1 MEMVMLMDEVRG
13 EAFLRKLPQDIRD
26 SLSPAQSE
34 AISRVAQG
42 TIQRRHPIDFR
53 ITVPLLFGGRAYM
66 VLLLGKEKRSDARR
80 QLEKHLRPTDRLSQ
94 IVVFGLGLAAFT
106 LAAFIALLFH
116 NAVLAP

>member
-1 MEMVMLMDEVRG
+1 MLMDEVRG
-13 EAFLRKLPQDIRD
+13 EAFLRKLPQNVRD
-26 SLSPAQSE
+26 SLTPTQTE

-53 ITVPLLFGGRAYM
+53 ASVPLPFGERAYL
-66 VLLLGKEKRSDARR
+66 VLLIGKEKRSSARR
-80 QLEKHLRPTDRLSQ
+80 TLDRQLRPTDRLSQ

>member
-1 MEMVMLMDEVRG
+1 MLMDEVRG
-13 EAFLRKLPQDIRD
+13 EAFLRKLPQDVRD
-26 SLSPAQSE
+26 SLTPAQSE

-42 TIQRRHPIDFR
+42 TIQRRHPIDLR
-53 ITVPLLFGGRAYM
+53 ASIPLLFGERAYL
-66 VLLLGKEKRSDARR
+66 VFLIGKEKRSTARR
-80 QLEKHLRPTDRLSQ
+80 KLEQQLRPTDRLSQ

>member
-1 MEMVMLMDEVRG
+1 MLMDEVRG

-26 SLSPAQSE
+26 GLTPAQTE

-53 ITVPLLFGGRAYM
+53 ISMPLPFGERAYL
-66 VLLLGKEKRSDARR
+66 VFLIGKEKRSNARR
-80 QLEKHLRPTDRLSQ
+80 QLEKQLRPADRLSQ
-94 IVVFGLGLAAFT
+94 VVVFGLGLAAFT

>member
-1 MEMVMLMDEVRG
+1 MLMDEVRG

-26 SLSPAQSE
+26 SLTPAQTD

-42 TIQRRHPIDFR
+42 TIQRRHPIDLR
-53 ITVPLLFGGRAYM
+53 LSMPLPFGERAYA
-66 VLLLGKEKRSDARR
+66 VFLIGKEKRSAARR
-80 QLEKHLRPTDRLSQ
+80 TLEKQLRPTDRLSQ

-106 LAAFIALLFH
+106 LAAFIGLLFH